1 MEEEYDF
8 GDISGAFSE
17 SEGSSDGDD
26 DLGHMFE
33 GIGDQSEEEEEDFD
47 FDDTDIETDD
57 DDDENEV
64 IPSGLPMVGGGIAN
78 MPKLNMLPQ
87 TAALPAATMPV
98 ISTTGSLPPPAV
110 VGPPKVTMAGL
121 PKAVM
126 TPPVATT
133 QTPVVAMTPATGTLT
148 PAAGSLPPATAS
160 VMKPATVGLPPA
172 TSVLVPAASS
182 VMKPA
187 TVGLPPA
194 AGVLAPAAS
203 SVMKPATVGLPPAAG
218 VLAPATSSVMKPA
231 TVGLPPAAGV
241 LAPATSSVMKPAT
254 AGLAPA
260 ASGILGGMKI
270 RLNVAPTEES
280 IKAKMA
286 QDPGESDDWYSYRVK
301 FVLAARKLD
310 PTSTDEKAIALAN
323 MARNNMRDGTTY
335 SADDTAAISRV
346 RSTMIA

>member
-194 AGVLAPAAS
+194 AGVLAPA
-203 SVMKPATVGLPPAAG
+203 
-218 VLAPATSSVMKPA
+218 
-231 TVGLPPAAGV
+231 
-241 LAPATSSVMKPAT
+241 TSSVMKPAT